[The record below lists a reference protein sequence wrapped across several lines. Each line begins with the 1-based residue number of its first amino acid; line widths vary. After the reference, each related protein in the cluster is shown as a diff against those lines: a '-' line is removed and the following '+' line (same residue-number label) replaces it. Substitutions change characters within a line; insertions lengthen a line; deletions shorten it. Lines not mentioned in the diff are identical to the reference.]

1 MTIRL
6 FTEDELESFRAMP
19 KKVTNPRAKWIKKPS
34 GMPVHSQRSFKAVGT
49 GNEQQRFEIYQ
60 RQNLLDQ
67 SDYSCGIAYISL
79 DGSRLTLA
87 RYNGPGHAHGD
98 IFFRTH
104 IHRATAE
111 SIASGKKPERV
122 AEETDRY
129 ITLEGALACLV
140 EDYSV
145 TGIQAD
151 GDQPRLF

>member
-1 MTIRL
+1 MNIQ
-6 FTEDELESFRAMP
+6 FYTEDELESFRSMP
-19 KKVTNPRAKWIKKPS
+19 KKVTNPRAKWAKKPAK
-34 GMPVHSQRSFKAVGT
+34 MPVHSQRSFKAVCT
-49 GNEQQRFEIYQ
+49 DNEQRRFEFYQ

-87 RYNGPGHAHGD
+87 RYNGPGHTHGD

-111 SIASGKKPERV
+111 SIASGKKPERI

-129 ITLEGALACLV
+129 TTLKGALACLI

-151 GDQPRLF
+151 GDQSRLF